1 MPNPKAWAIGNTDI
15 GVITMDILVSQ
26 QSRFTAL
33 ALHLSFITIL
43 VLSYL
48 TLFTTEAYSK
58 SSTFDKYISKVTAT
72 DLYSGATELRIVK
85 SAPSY
90 AEILKEGD
98 LVGYAYLNTDFVNAT
113 GYSGKPIHVIVG
125 IDPQGII
132 TGTKLVKHSEPIVL
146 VGIPEEKISNF
157 MSGYTGIDSISRNG
171 QNRDAGEVDMIS
183 GATVTIMVIED
194 SILRSAIKFARYISL
209 ASLGDES
216 NILPTEIRSIDT
228 SYDKTDDWQ
237 TLLGNGGVRH
247 RVITV
252 KEINDT
258 FVLSGNKKAAA
269 RPEKGNPEDIY
280 IDLYLA
286 PVSVP
291 SIGRSLLGEAEYKNL
306 LDDLEPG
313 QEAIMVF
320 ANGRYSFKGSGYV
333 RGGIFDR
340 FHLIQGESSVRF
352 RDKLHKRIGDL
363 GAEGAPYFK
372 EIGLFRIPADID
384 FNPAENFRIEL
395 LANRPIGAIKKI
407 FLAFDVN
414 YDLPKPYVKVEKI
427 LPKPP
432 VTKQTTNNVSEIDE
446 ADNAARIALWKRM
459 WDLKKVEIVILS
471 IALAVLTIIF
481 FFQEWL
487 VLRPRLL
494 VWTRNLFLGFTLV
507 FVGFYAQAQLSVV
520 NVLTFFNALLSDFSW
535 NYFLMEP
542 MIFLLWLSVAGAL
555 IFWGRGA
562 YCGWLCPFGALQEL
576 LSQIAKKLKIPQ
588 VELPWGLH
596 ERLWPVKY
604 ILFLGL
610 FGLSLYSLQDAEHW
624 AEIEPFKTSI
634 ILKFARD
641 WPWVLYA
648 VTLLAA
654 GLFIERFYC
663 RYICPLGA
671 ALAIPGRMR
680 MFEWL
685 KRHPKDCGNP
695 CNTCAKECMVQA
707 IHPTGEINPNECLYC
722 LHCQVVYH
730 DDHRCPPM
738 VQKRKRKERL
748 NDLQNKSSAIRKSD
762 CPVSEVPDFI
772 GEDINN
778 KSVPDASAQVVK
790 GKKDGAALSKNKPK
804 AAEPSP

>member
-1 MPNPKAWAIGNTDI
+1 MPNQKAWAIESTNIGNIANNT
-15 GVITMDILVSQ
+15 LALR
-26 QSRFTAL
+26 QSRLTSFVL
-33 ALHLSFITIL
+33 NLSFVTVLI
-43 VLSYL
+43 LSYFIFL
-48 TLFTTEAYSK
+48 STQAYSANGA
-58 SSTFDKYISKVTAT
+58 FEKYITKVTAT
-72 DLYSGATELRIVK
+72 ELYNGATDLRIVK
-85 SAPSY
+85 GAPSY
-90 AEILKEGD
+90 AEIHKEGD

-125 IDPQGII
+125 IDPNGII

-146 VGIPEEKISNF
+146 VGIPEKEITNF
-157 MSGYTGIDSISRNG
+157 MSGYTGINTIEHSG
-171 QNRDAGEVDMIS
+171 QDRDAGEVDMIS

-194 SILRSAIKFARYISL
+194 SILRSAIKFARYIGL
-209 ASLGDES
+209 AVLS
-216 NILPTEIRSIDT
+216 NEVAAQPTEIRSVDT
-228 SYDKTDDWQ
+228 TYNNVDDWQ
-237 TLLGNGGVRH
+237 TLLGNGAVRH

-252 KEINDT
+252 QEINDA
-258 FVLSGNKKAAA
+258 FLQSGNEKAAA
-269 RPEKGNPEDIY
+269 RPEKGKSEDIY

-291 SIGRSLLGEAEYKNL
+291 SIGHSLLGEAEYQNL
-306 LDDLEPG
+306 LNDLEPG

-340 FHLIQGESSVRF
+340 FHLIQGENSVRF
-352 RDKLHKRIGDL
+352 RDNLHKRIGDI

-384 FNPAENFRIEL
+384 FNPADNFRIEL

-414 YDLPKPYVKVEKI
+414 YDLPKSYVKIEKI
-427 LPKPP
+427 APKPS
-432 VTKQTTNNVSEIDE
+432 VTKLITQSVSEIDE
-446 ADNAARIALWKRM
+446 ADNAARVALWKRM

-471 IALAVLTIIF
+471 IALAVLTVIF

-494 VWTRNLFLGFTLV
+494 IWTRNLFLGFTLV

-520 NVLTFFNALLSDFSW
+520 NVLTFFNALLTDFSW

-576 LSQIAKKLKIPQ
+576 LSQIAKKFKVPQ

-634 ILKFARD
+634 ILKFARE

-648 VTLLAA
+648 VTLLSL

-671 ALAIPGRMR
+671 ALAIPGRIR

-685 KRHPKDCGNP
+685 KRHPNDCGNP

-748 NDLQNKSSAIRKSD
+748 NDLRNKSSAINNPG
-762 CPVSEVPDFI
+762 CPAAKVPDFI
-772 GEDINN
+772 GDDINN
-778 KSVPDASAQVVK
+778 PIPTAKGKNAKS
-790 GKKDGAALSKNKPK
+790 KKDGTALGIETPK
-804 AAEPSP
+804 AAKPSP

>member
-1 MPNPKAWAIGNTDI
+1 MPNQKAWAIG
-15 GVITMDILVSQ
+15 ITKNGESAADTQ
-26 QSRFTAL
+26 AFYHNRFATF

-43 VLSYL
+43 ILSCL
-48 TLFTTEAYSK
+48 ALSTTKAHPAESV
-58 SSTFDKYISKVTAT
+58 FDKYISKVTAT
-72 DLYSGATELRIVK
+72 DLYSGATDLRIVK
-85 SAPSY
+85 GAPSY
-90 AEILKEGD
+90 AEILKED
-98 LVGYAYLNTDFVNAT
+98 ELVGYAYLNTDFVNAT
-113 GYSGKPIHVIVG
+113 GYSGKPIHVMVG
-125 IDPQGII
+125 IDPKGII

-146 VGIPEEKISNF
+146 VGIPEEKIANF

-171 QNRDAGEVDMIS
+171 QDRDAGEVDMIS

-194 SILRSAIKFARYISL
+194 SILRSAIKFARNIGL
-209 ASLGDES
+209 AGLGDAD
-216 NILPTEIRSIDT
+216 NTQPTEIRSVDT
-228 SYDKTDDWQ
+228 SYDETDDWQ

-258 FVLSGNKKAAA
+258 FILSGNEKAAA

-306 LDDLEPG
+306 LADLEPG

-414 YDLPKPYVKVEKI
+414 YDLPKPYLKIEKPA
-427 LPKPP
+427 PKPS
-432 VTKQTTNNVSEIDE
+432 VTQQITNDVSEVDE
-446 ADNAARIALWKRM
+446 ADNAARVALWKRM

-471 IALAVLTIIF
+471 IALAVLTVIF

-487 VLRPRLL
+487 VQRPRLL
-494 VWTRNLFLGFTLV
+494 FWTRSSYLVFTLV

-542 MIFLLWLSVAGAL
+542 MIFVLWLSVAGAL

-588 VELPWGLH
+588 IEVPWGLH
-596 ERLWPVKY
+596 ERLWPIKY

-624 AEIEPFKTSI
+624 AEVEPFKTSI

-648 VTLLAA
+648 VTLLSI

-671 ALAIPGRMR
+671 ALAIPGRIR

-685 KRHPKDCGNP
+685 KRHPNDCGNP

-722 LHCQVVYH
+722 LHCQEVYY

-748 NDLQNKSSAIRKSD
+748 SDLRNKSSAIKNPG
-762 CPVSEVPDFI
+762 CPATEVPDFI
-772 GEDINN
+772 SEDINN
-778 KSVPDASAQVVK
+778 PIQKAKGKAAK
-790 GKKDGAALSKNKPK
+790 GKKDGAALEK
-804 AAEPSP
+804 